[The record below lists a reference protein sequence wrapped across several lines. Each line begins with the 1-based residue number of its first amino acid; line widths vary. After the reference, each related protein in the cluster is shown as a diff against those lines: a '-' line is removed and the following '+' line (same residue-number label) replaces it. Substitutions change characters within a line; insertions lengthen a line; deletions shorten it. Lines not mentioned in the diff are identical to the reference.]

1 MPTIKLTNFKRSSTL
16 ATSGLG
22 PVLSVT
28 IVTPDLNS
36 SIDAYRNF
44 LHQRVHLEGRITLRQ
59 ARRLGMS
66 SLAGAKVAWMANE
79 LDERWLRLIEIPDAE
94 VVDPFD
100 HRGWMSLSIN
110 VQDLDVLRPALE
122 SSPFRIIGEPA
133 NLEIS
138 HEIRGMQL
146 IGPAGEVLYL
156 TEVKSEIPALELP
169 VARCLVDRVFM
180 PVLLADNR
188 ERALETY
195 ENLPGT
201 EGVKS
206 DARIT
211 VINQARQLEP
221 EQKHPISTI
230 RLRENNLIEIDQ
242 LDGLKERPVSNAGLP
257 AGIAFISFASESLPE
272 NLQIAWSGSLVRGA
286 TGEVFQLIKHE
297 S

>member
-1 MPTIKLTNFKRSSTL
+1 MPAIKLTNSKRSSTL
-16 ATSGLG
+16 ANSSLG

-36 SIDAYRNF
+36 SIDAYRNY
-44 LHQRVHLEGRITLRQ
+44 LHQRIHLEGRINLRQ

-66 SLAGAKVAWMANE
+66 SLTGAKVAWMANE

-122 SSPFRIIGEPA
+122 SSPFQIMGEPE
-133 NLEIS
+133 NLDTSQET
-138 HEIRGMQL
+138 RTMQL

-169 VARCLVDRVFM
+169 VARCLVDRVFG

-188 ERALETY
+188 EQALETY
-195 ENLPGT
+195 EELPGT
-201 EGVKS
+201 EGVNS
-206 DARIT
+206 NAGITAINRARH
-211 VINQARQLEP
+211 LEP
-221 EQKHPISTI
+221 GEKHPISII
-230 RLRENNLIEIDQ
+230 RLRGNNLIEVNQ
-242 LDGLKERPVSNAGLP
+242 LDSLNERPVSSAGLP

-286 TGEVFQLIKHE
+286 TGELFQLIKQQ